1 MVMYRASP
9 TDHPAGIAHRARGGI
24 SHMADPA
31 LQLDL
36 LAQLTVILSTSIV
49 RPSTSGVEAQVSRR
63 WKKLEKTREKEEKT
77 ERYSE
82 ALKRRRAEETQKK
95 TRK

>member
-1 MVMYRASP
+1 MEEV
-9 TDHPAGIAHRARGGI
+9 G
-24 SHMADPA
+24 
-31 LQLDL
+31 
-36 LAQLTVILSTSIV
+36 
-49 RPSTSGVEAQVSRR
+49 
-63 WKKLEKTREKEEKT
+63 KTREKEEKT